1 MKDYGKC
8 PNCEGELKVQKVN
21 DDYSAILKCKYCNK
35 IFRVTFDERRFP
47 SNINSFNWGAFG
59 LWPIWGIWNKRPHLI
74 ICYLVL
80 RLFSSSA
87 MPTPM
92 ILLSGVVAVSFSF
105 YYGFRG
111 NKISW
116 FEKEWPSVE
125 VFEKKQLFWEIA
137 GVVCFII
144 SIFVFLFSLKS

>member
-59 LWPIWGIWNKRPHLI
+59 LWPIWGIWNKRSH
-74 ICYLVL
+74 
-80 RLFSSSA
+80 
-87 MPTPM
+87 
-92 ILLSGVVAVSFSF
+92 
-105 YYGFRG
+105 
-111 NKISW
+111 KISW

-125 VFEKKQLFWEIA
+125 VFEKKQLFWGIA